1 MRGKHVKDYELT
13 ISIKTKAENDEQAN
27 EKFCSMLIQ
36 LELLLGYTT
45 EKKIDSLVKK
55 DSVLNFSIKEN
66 TKGNN

>member
-1 MRGKHVKDYELT
+1 MKDYELT
-13 ISIKTKAENDEQAN
+13 ISVKTKAEDDVQAN

-55 DSVLNFSIKEN
+55 DSILNFLIKEN
-66 TKGNN
+66 NKENN